1 MARYR
6 IFYRH
11 NTPILT
17 VTTIRKYPSP
27 HFPPETIY
35 KRCDSLPMVQIIEAR
50 VVNISTAR
58 DRVRTVNRSDSQKIL
73 QYNFLLLLLAVVRKL
88 VKSRKHSCTT
98 GQINKPRQEKKYK
111 NLIYLKKSCFNSDRL
126 FLKINN
132 LVFPTFIFFIYTA
145 EAALVQNLS
154 HSFNF
159 FSLRSYYLL

>member
-6 IFYRH
+6 TFYRH

-27 HFPPETIY
+27 HFPPEKIY

-88 VKSRKHSCTT
+88 VKSRKQSCTT
-98 GQINKPRQEKKYK
+98 GQINKPRQ
-111 NLIYLKKSCFNSDRL
+111 D
-126 FLKINN
+126 KI
-132 LVFPTFIFFIYTA
+132 
-145 EAALVQNLS
+145 
-154 HSFNF
+154 
-159 FSLRSYYLL
+159 

>member
-1 MARYR
+1 
-6 IFYRH
+6 
-11 NTPILT
+11 
-17 VTTIRKYPSP
+17 
-27 HFPPETIY
+27 
-35 KRCDSLPMVQIIEAR
+35 MVQIIEAR

-73 QYNFLLLLLAVVRKL
+73 QYNLLLLLLAVVRKL
-88 VKSRKHSCTT
+88 VKSRKQSCTT